1 MTTLSKHARVAG
13 LLYLA
18 LILIAPVGLVVV
30 PNLLLGSPDPAVT
43 AHSLAAHESLFRI
56 AMFAD
61 LVTATIDIFLA
72 LALYRLLN
80 GVDHGLAVVMVILG
94 LMSTPIYFVNTAVN
108 DGGALLFAR
117 GGELLSAFSRPQ
129 QDAMTVLFLHLH
141 HYGTVV
147 NEVFWGLWLLPLGM
161 LVYRSGFLPKFL
173 GVWLI
178 ANGFAYVAQDA
189 AGILWPQYADM
200 VANAALPLQ
209 FGEIAIMLWLLVIGA
224 REPRSAAIAAPAQ
237 ER

>member
-30 PNLLLGSPDPAVT
+30 PNLLLGSPNPALT

-61 LVTATIDIFLA
+61 LVTATIDVFLA

-80 GVDHGLAVVMVILG
+80 GVDRGLAVLMVILG

-117 GGELLSAFSRPQ
+117 GGEFLSAFSRPQ
-129 QDAMTVLFLHLH
+129 QEAMTVLFLHLH

-147 NEVFWGLWLLPLGM
+147 NEVFWGLWLFSKAF
-161 LVYRSGFLPKFL
+161 SGSFVTSDSIGSALRPQT
-173 GVWLI
+173 
-178 ANGFAYVAQDA
+178 ARPSRQNGTSSH
-189 AGILWPQYADM
+189 
-200 VANAALPLQ
+200 
-209 FGEIAIMLWLLVIGA
+209 
-224 REPRSAAIAAPAQ
+224 RHIAAFKAP
-237 ER
+237 R